1 MTLIEILLALRGKTR
16 GERVIFLD
24 GISVDPA
31 LWKAIHGSYNS
42 SGEFVDA
49 LHNVLEVTCVT

>member
-16 GERVIFLD
+16 AERVVLLD
-24 GISVDPA
+24 GISVDPV

-49 LHNVLEVTCVT
+49 LGGVLEVTCVD